1 MEQMKRF
8 TFQKDVFRVLRSPHL
23 AKGLPPNMTMTLS
36 PQPRQRR
43 IVFGTM
49 SMIEPARNLISWA
62 SNLRT
67 LVTFLSC
74 QDF

>member
-1 MEQMKRF
+1 MEQMKQF
-8 TFQKDVFRVLRSPHL
+8 TFQKDEFRVLRSPDL
-23 AKGLPPNMTMTLS
+23 AKGLPSIMTMTLS
-36 PQPRQRR
+36 LQPRQRR

-49 SMIEPARNLISWA
+49 SMIEAARNLISWA

-74 QDF
+74 QDC